1 MRRFAQQSKIIMKHE
16 SFNESTEMYLKTIVE
31 LANGTG
37 SPVPISALADRLGV
51 SSVSAT
57 EMVHRLQNQD
67 LLAHTLY
74 KGVSLT
80 NKGQHWATALIRAHH
95 MWECFLVGKL
105 GLPWEKAHDYACQ
118 LEHATE
124 TAVTEALAAY
134 LDQPTTCPHGNPIPT
149 PQGTFAHPHDMALTA
164 VQPGQSGTIQRIY
177 PESTLLLDYLA
188 GRNLKPG
195 SAFTVREIAPFNG
208 PIMLDCCQQIHPL
221 GQEIAAHIF
230 VKIKDVMRDA

>member
-1 MRRFAQQSKIIMKHE
+1 MKHE
-16 SFNESTEMYLKTIVE
+16 SFNESTEMYLKTVVE
-31 LANGTG
+31 LANGAG
-37 SPVPISALADRLGV
+37 KPVPISALADRLGV
-51 SSVSAT
+51 STVSAT
-57 EMVHRLQNQD
+57 EMVHRLEDQK
-67 LLAHTLY
+67 LLAHTPY

-95 MWECFLVGKL
+95 MWECFLVEKL
-105 GLPWEKAHDYACQ
+105 QMPWEKAHDYACQ

-149 PQGTFAHPHDMALTA
+149 QQGKIDHPDDLALTA

-188 GRNLKPG
+188 GRGLKPG
-195 SAFTVREIAPFNG
+195 NSFTVTKIEPFNG
-208 PIMLDCCQQIHPL
+208 PIIVDCCEQTHPL
-221 GQEIAAHIF
+221 GQEVAAHIF
-230 VKIKDVMRDA
+230 VTLEDTDEYE